1 MTKTLPNGA
10 VAARQA
16 LLLLDVTPDL
26 SEAPCGWQPHLILK
40 VTCLTV
46 PPGGQKTSTSKSL
59 STFIAACSSHTF
71 LDSGGREKSSH
82 TVVLMSGVQD
92 RPAQSRQQLLNV
104 DLAGITDLHES
115 VPRLAKPK
123 SAIFR
128 YPVQSATRFSGFRSR
143 ACTLDKTVCG
153 AAGSSNMGRRP

>member
-1 MTKTLPNGA
+1 MTMTLLGGA
-10 VAARQA
+10 VDAWQA
-16 LLLLDVTPDL
+16 LQVLDVTPDL

-40 VTCLTV
+40 VTCLTL

-82 TVVLMSGVQD
+82 TVVFMSGVQD
-92 RPAQSRQQLLNV
+92 RPAQCRQQLIKV

-115 VPRLAKPK
+115 VPRLGLHTG
-123 SAIFR
+123 
-128 YPVQSATRFSGFRSR
+128 Q
-143 ACTLDKTVCG
+143 
-153 AAGSSNMGRRP
+153 